1 MFDIGWSELLV
12 IAVVTIVVVGP
23 KDLPKVLR
31 AAGQFSRQAR
41 KMANEFK
48 AGLSELA
55 AEAELDEV
63 KKSIHHVTNFD
74 PASRPEPYIDPAA
87 KQDTRTADTSDQTP
101 DQPPPLPKD
110 GPSEP

>member
-23 KDLPKVLR
+23 KDLPKVMR

-41 KMANEFK
+41 KMAGEFK
-48 AGLSELA
+48 AGLSDLE

-63 KKSIHHVTNFD
+63 KKSIHHVSNFD
-74 PASRPEPYIDPAA
+74 PATRTEPYIDPAQPKA
-87 KQDTRTADTSDQTP
+87 ADPAASAEP

-110 GPSEP
+110 RPSEP

>member
-48 AGLSELA
+48 SGLSDIA

-74 PASRPEPYIDPAA
+74 PASRSEPYVD
-87 KQDTRTADTSDQTP
+87 ADKPEVSDKTP
-101 DQPPPLPKD
+101 DPPPPLPKD
-110 GPSEP
+110 RPSEP